1 MVSPISRA
9 AGSRYNV
16 PSLLALDS
24 APNVLVLFFSSTSES
39 LLHTV
44 SDIVTGSS
52 EFPLSRLNDPR
63 GNFVPLFLVRL

>member
-1 MVSPISRA
+1 MVIPISKA

-24 APNVLVLFFSSTSES
+24 APNVLVLVFSSTSES
-39 LLHTV
+39 FLHTV

-52 EFPLSRLNDPR
+52 KFTLSWLNDPR
-63 GNFVPLFLVRL
+63 GNFVPLSLERL